1 MDYKQRINT
10 IRQKLK
16 KKICKIRYL
25 AISTNKKLRN
35 IKKIN
40 RERREERQ
48 KNKLRDRRETD

>member
-10 IRQKLK
+10 VRK
-16 KKICKIRYL
+16 KFKNMCKIRYL

-48 KNKLRDRRETD
+48 RKTN